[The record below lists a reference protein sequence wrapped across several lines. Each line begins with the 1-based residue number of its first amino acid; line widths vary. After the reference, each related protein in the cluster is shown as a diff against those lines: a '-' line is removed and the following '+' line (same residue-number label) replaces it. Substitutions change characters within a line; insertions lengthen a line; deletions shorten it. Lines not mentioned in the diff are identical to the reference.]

1 MSYFSQLMGTGS
13 AFPEKIMT
21 NQEFESFVET
31 SDEWIRTRTGIE
43 TRRVADL
50 SKNECTSSLALEAA
64 KKALNAAKLS
74 ALDLDLI
81 IVGTVTSDSV
91 MPTTANLV
99 QAGLGAHRAFS
110 FDLQAACSGFIYGM
124 SIADQFLKTGQIKTA
139 LVIGA
144 ETLSTLTNWRDRS
157 TCVLFGDGA
166 GAAIFQRREDASHSI
181 IGTKLYSDGT
191 KADILK
197 IPHGGSKIPH
207 YSAEYRHNEH
217 CIHMQGSEVFK
228 IAVRNMID
236 ASEAILREN
245 HLKAEEIDFF
255 LFHQAN
261 MRIVEMCMKTLKV
274 PREKTWINLNKYGNT
289 SAATLPVCLDEALKA
304 GAILPGNK
312 VLMAT
317 FGGGATWASAL
328 IQI

>member
-1 MSYFSQLMGTGS
+1 MSYFSHLIGTGS

-21 NQEFESFVET
+21 NQDFESFVDT

-43 TRRVADL
+43 TRRIADL
-50 SKNECTSSLALEAA
+50 SKNESTSSLALEAA
-64 KKALNAAKLS
+64 KKALEMAKIS
-74 ALDLDLI
+74 ASDLDLI
-81 IVGTVTSDSV
+81 VVGTVTSDSV

-144 ETLSTLTNWRDRS
+144 ETLSTLVNWRDRS
-157 TCVLFGDGA
+157 SCVLFGDGA
-166 GAAIFQRREDASHSI
+166 GAAIFQRKEDPSHSI
-181 IGTKLYSDGT
+181 LGTRLYSDGT
-191 KADILK
+191 KAEILK
-197 IPHGGSKIPH
+197 IPHGGAKIPH
-207 YSAEYRHNEH
+207 YSAEYRHCEH
-217 CIHMQGSEVFK
+217 TIHMQGSEVFK
-228 IAVRNMID
+228 IAVRNMIE
-236 ASEAILREN
+236 ASESILAE
-245 HLKAEEIDFF
+245 HQLKAEDIDFF

-261 MRIVEMCMKTLKV
+261 MRIVDMCMKTLKV
-274 PREKTWINLNKYGNT
+274 PKEKTWINLNKYGNT
-289 SAATLPVCLDEALKA
+289 SAATLPVCLDEALRA
-304 GAILPGNK
+304 EAIRPGDK
-312 VLMAT
+312 VLLAT